1 MQDSNTISNVIDPHS
16 WRQRVYLGQIQ
27 KTKKRA
33 LDLLSY
39 VQNAEELQTLGA
51 IVNVNRF
58 FGSGKRWYPATWS
71 ETYVKVGF
79 NPFGKVQLADWT
91 KFSYSNLTMGQRL

>member
-16 WRQRVYLGQIQ
+16 WRQRVYLGQTQ

-39 VQNAEELQTLGA
+39 VQNAEELQTLRA
-51 IVNVNRF
+51 LVNVNRF
-58 FGSGKRWYPATWS
+58 L
-71 ETYVKVGF
+71 VVG
-79 NPFGKVQLADWT
+79 NTDILLLGARHT
-91 KFSYSNLTMGQRL
+91 

>member
-1 MQDSNTISNVIDPHS
+1 MQDSTTIPNVIDSHS
-16 WRQRVYLGQIQ
+16 WRQLAYLGQTQ

-39 VQNAEELQTLGA
+39 VQNAEEPQTLGA

-58 FGSGKRWYPATWS
+58 FGSWKR
-71 ETYVKVGF
+71 
-79 NPFGKVQLADWT
+79 
-91 KFSYSNLTMGQRL
+91 

>member
-1 MQDSNTISNVIDPHS
+1 METTRISRPDSEDQEESV
-16 WRQRVYLGQIQ
+16 
-27 KTKKRA
+27 
-33 LDLLSY
+33 DLLSY

-91 KFSYSNLTMGQRL
+91 NSLIVT